1 MSLTSWCGLLNVDKP
16 AGMTS
21 RQVVDLVQ
29 KLVRPA
35 KVGHAGTLD
44 PMATGVLIVCVGA
57 ATRLMTRV
65 QQARKRYVGR
75 FLLGKRS
82 DTDDTDGD
90 IVQGGDWSGIT
101 LADLE
106 QTLPEFLGTIQQT
119 PPQISA
125 VKVAGQRAYN
135 LARRGVNV
143 ELEPRPVEVF
153 SLKISMFNPP
163 EFELE
168 IECGSGTYV
177 RSIGRDMGER
187 LQCGAVMSALTRTSI
202 GRFELADAVPLGSL
216 NAMSLKDALLV
227 PHAAV
232 AELPQRRLN
241 PAEIVFIRQGRPI
254 PWGLLPDAD
263 CRGEVA
269 LFDTAEN
276 MVGIAQAD
284 VTQRQLIPKLVLFA
298 LQ

>member
-1 MSLTSWCGLLNVDKP
+1 MSWCGLLNVDKP

-21 RQVVDLVQ
+21 RQVVDHVQ

-57 ATRLMTRV
+57 ATRLITRV
-65 QQARKRYVGR
+65 QQGRKRYVGR

-82 DTDDTDGD
+82 NTEDTDGD
-90 IVQGGDWSGIT
+90 VVEGGDWSGVT
-101 LADLE
+101 RAHLE

-125 VKVAGQRAYN
+125 VKVAGHRAYK
-135 LARRGVNV
+135 LARCGETV

-153 SLKISMFNPP
+153 SLRISMFEPP

-187 LQCGAVMSALTRTSI
+187 LGCGAVMSGLNRTTI
-202 GRFELADAVPLGSL
+202 GRFEQADAVPLGSL
-216 NAMSLKDALLV
+216 NAISLREALMSPL
-227 PHAAV
+227 AAV
-232 AELPQRRLN
+232 VGLPQRKLD
-241 PAEIVFIRQGRPI
+241 PAEIVWVRQGRPI
-254 PWGLLPDAD
+254 PWGFISDAD
-263 CRGEVA
+263 SHGEVTLIDA
-269 LFDTAEN
+269 AEN
-276 MVGIAQAD
+276 MVGIALAD
-284 VTQRQLIPKLVLFA
+284 PSQQQLLPKLVLFA